1 MPPNWFFFLFIDCP
15 FYVSISRLLEVHS
28 LSPNLSVNHISRFLV
43 FFSLCPMEPYLS
55 FYTFLSP
62 LSFLGGLSIC
72 SFLFLSLSV
81 YMLQWL
87 VSLSFSLSLILSSLG
102 CPFIISYQSIASYTN
117 SYFFLSVQQNSLSI
131 LSFIGRPV
139 PCSYSLSIHCNALN
153 LSLFL
158 SGYTINS
165 FSLFYVHLSPPVFW
179 LFLCLSFVRAI
190 LSPNLSLSHSLTT
203 MIAV

>member
-62 LSFLGGLSIC
+62 LSFLGLSVC

-102 CPFIISYQSIASYTN
+102 CPFIISYQLIASYTN
-117 SYFFLSVQQNSLSI
+117 SSFFLSVQQNFLSL

-153 LSLFL
+153 LSLSLWLHDSIHFHCFMFICLHL
-158 SGYTINS
+158 S
-165 FSLFYVHLSPPVFW
+165 FDFFYVYHLSEPF
-179 LFLCLSFVRAI
+179 CHQI
-190 LSPNLSLSHSLTT
+190 SLSHTH
-203 MIAV
+203 